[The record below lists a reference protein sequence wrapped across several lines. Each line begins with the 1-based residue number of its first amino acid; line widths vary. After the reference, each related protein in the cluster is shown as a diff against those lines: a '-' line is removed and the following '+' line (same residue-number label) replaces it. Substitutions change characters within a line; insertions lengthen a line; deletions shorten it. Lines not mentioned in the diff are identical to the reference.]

1 MTEPTIRT
9 DWTRDEITALFN
21 MPFMDLVYEAQ
32 TVHRTYHPRN
42 EVQLSTLLSIKTG
55 GCSEDCGYCSQS
67 VEADSGVKA
76 SKLMD
81 VRAIERSTG
90 SVDLLV
96 GGQLLVAGDRP
107 TQLSVTKG
115 GDGLTQ
121 LGIGRTGS
129 SLRISQGRIASLL
142 LGLLLP
148 ALPPLA
154 LIGLASPLAGVGL
167 LLPATGLAG
176 GVAYVLAGVV
186 WFGSP
191 RVHVRASAAIGL
203 MGIAAIAQTA
213 TAPNGASDPH
223 WQAVS
228 TAVGGPLA
236 ETRSPPDATA
246 IEQLRITMGR
256 SSSEN
261 VVLPESYFRAWS
273 AATDAFLEPLWR
285 RLAKDGRSVT
295 FGAQRLNAATGQ
307 IDNLVLVRGAFRD
320 ELSQHYPVPLSM
332 YRFGAAGSVP
342 MRWRGSYVLPMGSE
356 HPAVLICWEQL
367 LLAPMLRVM
376 LESPR
381 PTRLIAASNLYFARG
396 TPVARIQ
403 RASVAAWARLLGVP
417 FVYAINE

>member
-1 MTEPTIRT
+1 M
-9 DWTRDEITALFN
+9 A
-21 MPFMDLVYEAQ
+21 A
-32 TVHRTYHPRN
+32 
-42 EVQLSTLLSIKTG
+42 
-55 GCSEDCGYCSQS
+55 
-67 VEADSGVKA
+67 A
-76 SKLMD
+76 
-81 VRAIERSTG
+81 VRVPA
-90 SVDLLV
+90 
-96 GGQLLVAGDRP
+96 
-107 TQLSVTKG
+107 
-115 GDGLTQ
+115 LTQ
-121 LGIGRTGS
+121 RLPASEMAGVVGAALIGGLAWSGAPGVLGLALLAPWVILSGRSRGAVAARALAYFAAATWPIVPSAAVFFGEGGS
-129 SLRISQGRIASLL
+129 TVRLLTASMGGWILIAAANSVPWVLFSPQRGAGRIASLL

-307 IDNLVLVRGAFRD
+307 TDNLVLVRGAFRD

-342 MRWRGSYVLPMGSE
+342 MRWRGSYVLQVGRE